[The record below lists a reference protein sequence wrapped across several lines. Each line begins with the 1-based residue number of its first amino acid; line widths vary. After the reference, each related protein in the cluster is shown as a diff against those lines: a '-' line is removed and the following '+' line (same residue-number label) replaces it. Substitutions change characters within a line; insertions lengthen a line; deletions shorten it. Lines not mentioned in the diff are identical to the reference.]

1 MKKLVIAAGGIVIV
15 IVAGFFLY
23 RHFVINSIMDGPFME
38 NISPDESE
46 TETVSDPESASARE
60 PESAA
65 DPESAAA
72 QEPESASASDPEA
85 VSARTLPETAAL
97 VEFSWHQSAM
107 SHDDCFD
114 FWMKTTEE
122 YPETPYLY
130 CSYTDPETR
139 ERIELGDEMFIYRAG
154 RQKKIEAEPGAKSE
168 SGAEVEAEAN
178 TKSDVESELK
188 SESEANS
195 ESEVNS
201 ETEPERCPKISY
213 ERWQE
218 LADFLR
224 KAELAPY
231 KAPDPNLLDG
241 TDSKLEL
248 TWSAD
253 GQQLTEAFDGRS
265 ADGLLELLQ
274 DITRGV

>member
-46 TETVSDPESASARE
+46 TETVTDPE
-60 PESAA
+60 P
-65 DPESAAA
+65 
-72 QEPESASASDPEA
+72 ASASDPEQLS
-85 VSARTLPETAAL
+85 VRSLPETASL

-107 SHDDCFD
+107 SHDSCFD

-122 YPETPYLY
+122 NSEQPYLY

-139 ERIELGDEMFIYRAG
+139 ERIELGDEMFIYRIG
-154 RQKKIEAEPGAKSE
+154 RQKKDGD
-168 SGAEVEAEAN
+168 EVTTE
-178 TKSDVESELK
+178 TKD
-188 SESEANS
+188 
-195 ESEVNS
+195 
-201 ETEPERCPKISY
+201 ERCPRIPY

-218 LADFLR
+218 LSDFLR
-224 KAELAPY
+224 KAELTPYRAP
-231 KAPDPNLLDG
+231 APNLLDA

-253 GQQLTEAFDGRS
+253 GQQLTESFDGRS
-265 ADGLLELLQ
+265 ADGLFELLQ
-274 DITRGV
+274 DITHGV

>member
-46 TETVSDPESASARE
+46 SASVSDPDPESASA
-60 PESAA
+60 
-65 DPESAAA
+65 
-72 QEPESASASDPEA
+72 QEPESVSARDSKQL
-85 VSARTLPETAAL
+85 SARTLPETAAL

-122 YPETPYLY
+122 NPEQPYLY

-178 TKSDVESELK
+178 TKSDVEYELK

-195 ESEVNS
+195 ESEVTT
-201 ETEPERCPKISY
+201 ETEPERCPRIPY

-218 LADFLR
+218 LSAFL
-224 KAELAPY
+224 KNAELAPY
-231 KAPDPNLLDG
+231 KDPDPNLLDG

-253 GQQLTEAFDGRS
+253 GQQITEAFDGRS

-274 DITRGV
+274 DITKGVVS

>member
-46 TETVSDPESASARE
+46 TETVSDPESASA
-60 PESAA
+60 
-65 DPESAAA
+65 
-72 QEPESASASDPEA
+72 QEPESASALDSKQL
-85 VSARTLPETAAL
+85 SARTLPETAAL

-122 YPETPYLY
+122 NPEQPYLY

-139 ERIELGDEMFIYRAG
+139 ERIELGDEMYIYRAG
-154 RQKKIEAEPGAKSE
+154 RQKKDGAGGETEAESKLESAAVSESEGQLEAEKE
-168 SGAEVEAEAN
+168 SGANE
-178 TKSDVESELK
+178 
-188 SESEANS
+188 
-195 ESEVNS
+195 
-201 ETEPERCPKISY
+201 ETEDTRCPKIPY

-218 LADFLR
+218 LSAFL
-224 KAELAPY
+224 KNAELAPY
-231 KAPDPNLLDG
+231 RSPDPNLLDA

-253 GQQLTEAFDGRS
+253 GQQLRESFDGRS

>member
-46 TETVSDPESASARE
+46 TEPEQQPGSPSNRE
-60 PESAA
+60 TESAA
-65 DPESAAA
+65 L
-72 QEPESASASDPEA
+72 EPESASASVPEP

-107 SHDDCFD
+107 SHDGCFD

-122 YPETPYLY
+122 NPEQPYLY

-139 ERIELGDEMFIYRAG
+139 ERIDLGDEMFIYRAG
-154 RQKKIEAEPGAKSE
+154 RQKKGRAG
-168 SGAEVEAEAN
+168 GEAEA
-178 TKSDVESELK
+178 KLESAAESKFGEKIESEK
-188 SESEANS
+188 ESG
-195 ESEVNS
+195 VNE
-201 ETEPERCPKISY
+201 ETEDTRCPKIPY

-218 LADFLR
+218 LSAFLR

-231 KAPDPNLLDG
+231 QAPDPNLLDA

-248 TWSAD
+248 TWTAD
-253 GQQLTEAFDGRS
+253 GQQITESFDGRS

>member
-38 NISPDESE
+38 NISPDERE
-46 TETVSDPESASARE
+46 TETVTDPE
-60 PESAA
+60 P
-65 DPESAAA
+65 
-72 QEPESASASDPEA
+72 ASASDPEQL
-85 VSARTLPETAAL
+85 SARSLPETASL

-107 SHDDCFD
+107 SHDSCFD

-122 YPETPYLY
+122 NSEQPYLY

-139 ERIELGDEMFIYRAG
+139 ERIELGDEMFIYRIG
-154 RQKKIEAEPGAKSE
+154 RQKKDGD
-168 SGAEVEAEAN
+168 EVTTE
-178 TKSDVESELK
+178 TKD
-188 SESEANS
+188 
-195 ESEVNS
+195 
-201 ETEPERCPKISY
+201 ERCPRIPY

-218 LADFLR
+218 LSAFL
-224 KAELAPY
+224 KNAELAPY
-231 KAPDPNLLDG
+231 RSPDPNLLDA

-253 GQQLTEAFDGRS
+253 GQQLTESFDGRS

>member
-46 TETVSDPESASARE
+46 TETVSDPE
-60 PESAA
+60 
-65 DPESAAA
+65 
-72 QEPESASASDPEA
+72 QASASDPEQL
-85 VSARTLPETAAL
+85 SARALPETANL

-107 SHDDCFD
+107 SHDNCFD

-122 YPETPYLY
+122 NPEQPYLY

-154 RQKKIEAEPGAKSE
+154 RQKKDGA
-168 SGAEVEAEAN
+168 AVV
-178 TKSDVESELK
+178 T
-188 SESEANS
+188 
-195 ESEVNS
+195 
-201 ETEPERCPKISY
+201 ETEDERCPTIPY

-218 LADFLR
+218 LSDFLQ
-224 KAELAPY
+224 KVELAPY
-231 KAPDPNLLDG
+231 QDPDPNLLDG

-248 TWSAD
+248 TWTAD
-253 GQQLTEAFDGRS
+253 GQQITESFDGGS

>member
-46 TETVSDPESASARE
+46 TETVSDPE
-60 PESAA
+60 P
-65 DPESAAA
+65 
-72 QEPESASASDPEA
+72 ASASDPEA
-85 VSARTLPETAAL
+85 VSARALPETAAL

-107 SHDDCFD
+107 SHDGCFD

-122 YPETPYLY
+122 NPEQPYLY

-154 RQKKIEAEPGAKSE
+154 RQKKGGAGEEAEAESKLESAAESESEGKIEAENE
-168 SGAEVEAEAN
+168 SG
-178 TKSDVESELK
+178 
-188 SESEANS
+188 
-195 ESEVNS
+195 VNE
-201 ETEPERCPKISY
+201 ETEDILCPKIPY

-218 LADFLR
+218 LSAFLQN
-224 KAELAPY
+224 AELTPY
-231 KAPDPNLLDG
+231 KDPDPNLLDA

-253 GQQLTEAFDGRS
+253 GQQLTESFDGRS

>member
-60 PESAA
+60 PEAEAAA
-65 DPESAAA
+65 DPESASA
-72 QEPESASASDPEA
+72 QEPESASALDSKLL
-85 VSARTLPETAAL
+85 SARTLPETAAL

-122 YPETPYLY
+122 NPETPYLY
-130 CSYTDPETR
+130 CSYTDPESR

-154 RQKKIEAEPGAKSE
+154 RQKKGGAGVEAEEAESKLESAAESESEGKLEAEKE
-168 SGAEVEAEAN
+168 SGANE
-178 TKSDVESELK
+178 
-188 SESEANS
+188 
-195 ESEVNS
+195 
-201 ETEPERCPKISY
+201 ETEDTRCPKIPH

-218 LADFLR
+218 LSAFL
-224 KAELAPY
+224 KNAELAPY
-231 KAPDPNLLDG
+231 KDPDPNLLDG

-253 GQQLTEAFDGRS
+253 EQQFTESLDGRS

-274 DITRGV
+274 DITKGF

>member
-1 MKKLVIAAGGIVIV
+1 MKKLVIAAGGIV

-38 NISPDESE
+38 NISPEESE
-46 TETVSDPESASARE
+46 TETVSDPEPASASDW
-60 PESAA
+60 ES
-65 DPESAAA
+65 E
-72 QEPESASASDPEA
+72 SASDPEQA
-85 VSARTLPETAAL
+85 SVRSIPETADL

-107 SHDDCFD
+107 SHDGCFD

-122 YPETPYLY
+122 DPETPYLY

-139 ERIELGDEMFIYRAG
+139 ERIELGDEMF
-154 RQKKIEAEPGAKSE
+154 K
-168 SGAEVEAEAN
+168 N
-178 TKSDVESELK
+178 
-188 SESEANS
+188 
-195 ESEVNS
+195 
-201 ETEPERCPKISY
+201 CPTIPY

-231 KAPDPNLLDG
+231 KAPDPNLLDA

-253 GQQLTEAFDGRS
+253 GQKITESFDGRS
-265 ADGLLELLQ
+265 ADSLLELLQ
-274 DITRGV
+274 DITKGVVS

>member
-46 TETVSDPESASARE
+46 TETVSDPESASA
-60 PESAA
+60 
-65 DPESAAA
+65 
-72 QEPESASASDPEA
+72 QEPESASTLDSKQL
-85 VSARTLPETAAL
+85 SARALPETATL

-122 YPETPYLY
+122 NPETPYLY

-139 ERIELGDEMFIYRAG
+139 ECIELGDEMYIYRAG
-154 RQKKIEAEPGAKSE
+154 RQKKDGAGGETETESKLESAAVSESEGQLEAEKE
-168 SGAEVEAEAN
+168 SGANE
-178 TKSDVESELK
+178 
-188 SESEANS
+188 
-195 ESEVNS
+195 
-201 ETEPERCPKISY
+201 ETEDTRCPKIPH

-218 LADFLR
+218 LSAFL
-224 KAELAPY
+224 KNAELAPY
-231 KAPDPNLLDG
+231 RSPDPNLLDA

-253 GQQLTEAFDGRS
+253 GQQLTESFDGRS

>member
-46 TETVSDPESASARE
+46 AETVSD

-65 DPESAAA
+65 DPESASA
-72 QEPESASASDPEA
+72 QEPESASALDSKQL
-85 VSARTLPETAAL
+85 SARTLPETAAL

-122 YPETPYLY
+122 NPETPYLY

-139 ERIELGDEMFIYRAG
+139 ERIELGDEMYIYRAG
-154 RQKKIEAEPGAKSE
+154 RQKKDGAGGETEAESKLESAAVSESEGQLEAEKE
-168 SGAEVEAEAN
+168 SGANE
-178 TKSDVESELK
+178 
-188 SESEANS
+188 
-195 ESEVNS
+195 
-201 ETEPERCPKISY
+201 ETEDTRCPKIPH

-218 LADFLR
+218 LSAFL
-224 KAELAPY
+224 KNAELAPY
-231 KAPDPNLLDG
+231 KDLDPNLLDG

-253 GQQLTEAFDGRS
+253 GQQITESFDGRS
-265 ADGLLELLQ
+265 ADDLLELLQ
-274 DITRGV
+274 DITKGVVS

>member
-46 TETVSDPESASARE
+46 TETVSDPESASASVPE
-60 PESAA
+60 P
-65 DPESAAA
+65 
-72 QEPESASASDPEA
+72 

-107 SHDDCFD
+107 SHDGCFD

-122 YPETPYLY
+122 NPEQPYLY

-154 RQKKIEAEPGAKSE
+154 RQKKGGAGE
-168 SGAEVEAEAN
+168 EAEA
-178 TKSDVESELK
+178 ESKLESAAE
-188 SESEANS
+188 SESEGKIKAEN
-195 ESEVNS
+195 ESAVNE
-201 ETEPERCPKISY
+201 ETEDIRCPKIPY

-224 KAELAPY
+224 NAELAPY

-253 GQQLTEAFDGRS
+253 GQQLTESFDGRS

-274 DITRGV
+274 DITHGV

>member
-46 TETVSDPESASARE
+46 TETVSDPESASA
-60 PESAA
+60 
-65 DPESAAA
+65 
-72 QEPESASASDPEA
+72 QEPESASALDSKQL
-85 VSARTLPETAAL
+85 SARTLPETAAL

-122 YPETPYLY
+122 NPKTPYLY

-139 ERIELGDEMFIYRAG
+139 ERIELGDEMYIYRAG
-154 RQKKIEAEPGAKSE
+154 RQKKDGAGGETEAESKLESAAVSESEGQLEAEKE
-168 SGAEVEAEAN
+168 SGANE
-178 TKSDVESELK
+178 
-188 SESEANS
+188 
-195 ESEVNS
+195 
-201 ETEPERCPKISY
+201 ETEDTRCPKIPH

-218 LADFLR
+218 LSAFL
-224 KAELAPY
+224 KNAELAPY
-231 KAPDPNLLDG
+231 RSPDPNLLDA

-253 GQQLTEAFDGRS
+253 GQQLTESFDGRS
-265 ADGLLELLQ
+265 ADGLFELLQ

>member
-46 TETVSDPESASARE
+46 TETVSDPE
-60 PESAA
+60 P
-65 DPESAAA
+65 
-72 QEPESASASDPEA
+72 ASASDPEPA
-85 VSARTLPETAAL
+85 SETNPEQLSARALPETAAL

-122 YPETPYLY
+122 NPEQPYLY

-139 ERIELGDEMFIYRAG
+139 ERIELGDEMFVYRVG
-154 RQKKIEAEPGAKSE
+154 RQKKDGA
-168 SGAEVEAEAN
+168 GVEAEEA
-178 TKSDVESELK
+178 ESKLESAAE
-188 SESEANS
+188 SESEGKHEAEK
-195 ESEVNS
+195 ESGVNE
-201 ETEPERCPKISY
+201 ETEDTRCPSIPY

-218 LADFLR
+218 LSDFLQ

-231 KAPDPNLLDG
+231 KDPDPNLLDA

-253 GQQLTEAFDGRS
+253 GQQITESFDGRS
-265 ADGLLELLQ
+265 VDGLLELLQ
-274 DITRGV
+274 GITRGV

>member
-1 MKKLVIAAGGIVIV
+1 MKKLVIAAGGIV

-38 NISPDESE
+38 NISPEESE
-46 TETVSDPESASARE
+46 TETVSDPEPASASDW
-60 PESAA
+60 ES
-65 DPESAAA
+65 E
-72 QEPESASASDPEA
+72 SASDPEQA
-85 VSARTLPETAAL
+85 SVRSIPETADL

-107 SHDDCFD
+107 SHDGCFD

-122 YPETPYLY
+122 DPETPYLY

-139 ERIELGDEMFIYRAG
+139 ERIELGDEMF
-154 RQKKIEAEPGAKSE
+154 K
-168 SGAEVEAEAN
+168 N
-178 TKSDVESELK
+178 
-188 SESEANS
+188 
-195 ESEVNS
+195 
-201 ETEPERCPKISY
+201 CPTIPY

-231 KAPDPNLLDG
+231 KAPDPNLLDA

-253 GQQLTEAFDGRS
+253 GQKITESFDGRS
-265 ADGLLELLQ
+265 ADSLLELLQ
-274 DITRGV
+274 DIT

>member
-38 NISPDESE
+38 NISPDERATEPEQQPRSPSNRE
-46 TETVSDPESASARE
+46 T
-60 PESAA
+60 ESAA
-65 DPESAAA
+65 L
-72 QEPESASASDPEA
+72 EPESASAADPEQA
-85 VSARTLPETAAL
+85 SARALPETATL

-107 SHDDCFD
+107 NHDGCFD

-122 YPETPYLY
+122 NPEQPYLY

-154 RQKKIEAEPGAKSE
+154 RQKKGGAGE
-168 SGAEVEAEAN
+168 EAEA
-178 TKSDVESELK
+178 ESKLESAAE
-188 SESEANS
+188 SESEGKIEAKN
-195 ESEVNS
+195 ESAVNE
-201 ETEPERCPKISY
+201 ETEDILCPKIPY

-231 KAPDPNLLDG
+231 KAPDSNLLDA

-253 GQQLTEAFDGRS
+253 GQKISESFDGRS

>member
-46 TETVSDPESASARE
+46 TETVSDPE
-60 PESAA
+60 
-65 DPESAAA
+65 AAA
-72 QEPESASASDPEA
+72 ALEPESASAADPEQA
-85 VSARTLPETAAL
+85 SARTLPETAAL

-107 SHDDCFD
+107 SHDGCFD

-122 YPETPYLY
+122 NPEQPYLY

-154 RQKKIEAEPGAKSE
+154 RQKKGGAGEEAEAESKLESAAESESEGKIEAENE
-168 SGAEVEAEAN
+168 SGANE
-178 TKSDVESELK
+178 
-188 SESEANS
+188 
-195 ESEVNS
+195 
-201 ETEPERCPKISY
+201 ETEDTRCPKIPY

-218 LADFLR
+218 LSAFL
-224 KAELAPY
+224 KNAELAPY
-231 KAPDPNLLDG
+231 QSPDPNLLDA

-248 TWSAD
+248 IWTAD
-253 GQQLTEAFDGRS
+253 GQQITEVFDGRS